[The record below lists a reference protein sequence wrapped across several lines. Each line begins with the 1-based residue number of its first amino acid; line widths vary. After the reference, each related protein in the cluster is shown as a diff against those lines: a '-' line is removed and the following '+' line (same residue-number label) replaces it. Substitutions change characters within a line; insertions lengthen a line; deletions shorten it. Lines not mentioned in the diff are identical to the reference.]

1 LERRPEGDRAALL
14 ESGAAGKQASAEARG
29 GGEHGHGGKHG
40 RLLWPAAA
48 GSGGEAEVEAEEEA
62 AAEAEELLLGASEPM
77 RPPLLLLLL
86 AEGDNGTVPSIAVRS
101 FTPRAQTDF
110 GYLGQWEDS
119 RWT

>member
-1 LERRPEGDRAALL
+1 MATEGSTDAFYARRRREAEGRRIEIRRRETQQSYLIL
-14 ESGAAGKQASAEARG
+14 S
-29 GGEHGHGGKHG
+29 
-40 RLLWPAAA
+40 
-48 GSGGEAEVEAEEEA
+48 GEAEVEAEEEA